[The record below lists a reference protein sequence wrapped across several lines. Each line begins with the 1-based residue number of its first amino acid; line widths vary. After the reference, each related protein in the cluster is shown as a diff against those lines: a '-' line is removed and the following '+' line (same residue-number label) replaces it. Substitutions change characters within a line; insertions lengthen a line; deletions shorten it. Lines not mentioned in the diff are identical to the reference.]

1 MTTRTSSISIVATAC
16 DSAINRLT
24 VQTHSWRNAIQRLYG
39 HLRKHTLH
47 LLQKRLSF
55 TQGIHPY
62 GLSSVIQSHNQQ
74 KDLFLAVVPLTETR
88 DKGKL
93 EDSRI
98 RMNRTIWR
106 IGLFLSR
113 FYGCRSF
120 RQIPVWLIFTVM
132 KQLDHSFY
140 AFILLTFIEKSNF
153 LYLILV
159 WRYELTR
166 RLHHVIL
173 LYSSCW
179 TLFTIQ

>member
-74 KDLFLAVVPLTETR
+74 KDLFLAVDRNQRYGKTRILKNTHESYHLKDWTVSFSVLRMPQFSPTPRLAHFYCDET
-88 DKGKL
+88 
-93 EDSRI
+93 
-98 RMNRTIWR
+98 T
-106 IGLFLSR
+106 
-113 FYGCRSF
+113 
-120 RQIPVWLIFTVM
+120 
-132 KQLDHSFY
+132 
-140 AFILLTFIEKSNF
+140 
-153 LYLILV
+153 
-159 WRYELTR
+159 
-166 RLHHVIL
+166 
-173 LYSSCW
+173 
-179 TLFTIQ
+179 